1 MITSIATYGFLLAA
15 LAFSA
20 VGVVLI
26 LGWRGHHFGLAPLLA
41 VAASITWGVALAA
54 AHFAGSVTG
63 PIVAALDAVRFGG
76 WFGLLL
82 GIVVGVAQR
91 RAFRLLLGIA
101 IAAAG
106 GELLLA
112 GALAWMPAAYAEAWS
127 GAVPGLGGIVGA
139 VVGIVLVE
147 QVYRNAGQEGRWS
160 LKYLCIGLGVLFA
173 YDLFLFADAVL
184 MRQPDGALWAA
195 RGYVNALVAPLV
207 AVTAARNPA
216 WSLDVYV
223 SRRFVLHT
231 ASLAVVGGYLV
242 VMALVAWSIR
252 AYGGAWGAPVQA
264 VFLVGGVLALAVLL
278 FSGQLRAKARVFVS
292 KHFYNYRY
300 DYREEWLRFSRT
312 MTAEGDEPP
321 LRERVIQAVA
331 QVVESP
337 GGLLWQARDG
347 ELVVTAGWNATEPAR
362 AAVPTDAE
370 LARFLVET
378 EWVLTVQEWTRDP
391 ARYRNMPLPD
401 WLEAIP
407 RAWAVVPLLHH
418 DRLEGFI
425 VLTRPR
431 TGELE
436 PNWEDCDL
444 LKIIG
449 RQVASYLAQDEA
461 ARALSRAQQFET
473 FNRLSA
479 FVLHDLKNIIGQL
492 SMLAR
497 NARRHRDS
505 PAFMADAVE
514 TLEHSVSRM
523 NQLMNQLRG
532 GLQAG
537 AVKEFDLAA
546 AVREAV
552 SLHADGPPAPRAE
565 LPGESLGMRA
575 DRGRLIAVLGNL
587 IQNARDAC
595 GPDDSIRVVVQRD
608 TDGAVVE
615 VIDTGTGMDEGFIRE
630 RLFQPFDTSKG
641 STGMGI
647 GAFEAREFARGLGGD
662 LHVLSTPGEGTRF
675 SLRIPGQVLV
685 ETGEATARE
694 AWQ

>member
-1 MITSIATYGFLLAA
+1 MITGIATYGFLLAA
-15 LAFSA
+15 LAFLA
-20 VGVVLI
+20 VSVVLAI
-26 LGWRGHHFGLAPLLA
+26 GWRGHRYGLVPMLA
-41 VAASITWGVALAA
+41 VAASIVWGLGLGA
-54 AHFAGSVTG
+54 AHIADVVTAPVVAG
-63 PIVAALDAVRFGG
+63 LDALRFGG
-76 WFGLLL
+76 WFALLL
-82 GIVVGVAQR
+82 SIVATVAQP
-91 RAFRLLLGIA
+91 RAFRLLIGV
-101 IAAAG
+101 AAFVAG
-106 GELLLA
+106 GELLVAGSLLWMPEYA
-112 GALAWMPAAYAEAWS
+112 GAWA
-127 GAVPGLGGIVGA
+127 GTIPGLGGIAGS

-173 YDLFLFADAVL
+173 YDLFLFADTVL
-184 MRQPDGALWAA
+184 MRQPDSGLWAA

-231 ASLAVVGGYLV
+231 ASLAIVGGYLV

-252 AYGGAWGAPVQA
+252 AYGGAWGGPVQA
-264 VFLVGGVLALAVLL
+264 IFLVGSVLVLAILL
-278 FSGQLRAKARVFVS
+278 FSGQIRAKARVFVS
-292 KHFYNYRY
+292 KHFFNYRY

-331 QVVESP
+331 QVAESP
-337 GGLLWQARDG
+337 GGLLWQRRESELLATSDWNLAEPENADEPIDG
-347 ELVVTAGWNATEPAR
+347 
-362 AAVPTDAE
+362 D

-378 EWVLTVQEWTRDP
+378 EWVLTLQEWTRDP
-391 ARYRNMPLPD
+391 ARYRHIPVPA
-401 WLEAIP
+401 WLQAIP

-418 DRLEGFI
+418 ERLEGFI
-425 VLTRPR
+425 VLAQPR
-431 TGELE
+431 TGEVE

-514 TLEHSVSRM
+514 TLEHSVARM

-537 AVKEFDLAA
+537 TVKVFDLGA

-552 SLHADGPPAPRAE
+552 SLHADGDPVPRAE
-565 LPGESLGMRA
+565 LPAEPVGVRA
-575 DRGRLIAVLGNL
+575 DRGRLVAVLGNL
-587 IQNARDAC
+587 VQNARDATAP
-595 GPDDSIRVVVQRD
+595 GGSVRVVVQRHAD
-608 TDGAVVE
+608 AATVD
-615 VIDTGTGMDEGFIRE
+615 VIDTGTGMDRDFVRD

-641 STGMGI
+641 TTGMGI
-647 GAFEAREFARGLGGD
+647 GAFEAREFARGLGGELD
-662 LHVLSTPGEGTRF
+662 VASVPGEGTRF
-675 SLRIPGQVLV
+675 SLRIPGQALV
-685 ETGEATARE
+685 AAGAETAAEEA
-694 AWQ
+694 QQ